1 MGTVTFFMG
10 LGLFFFIL
18 TCWAILDASQKDF
31 GTLGKK
37 ALWMLVAAI
46 PFIGVIIYFI
56 FGYRKG
62 KKPSETGAS
71 QNNV

>member
-1 MGTVTFFMG
+1 VGTVTFFIG

-18 TCWAILDASQKDF
+18 TCWAVLDASQRDF

-46 PFIGVIIYFI
+46 PIIGFIIYFI
-56 FGYRKG
+56 FGCRKG
-62 KKPSETGAS
+62 RKPGDTGVS

>member
-1 MGTVTFFMG
+1 MGPVTFFIG

-18 TCWAILDASQKDF
+18 TCWATLDASQRDF

-46 PFIGVIIYFI
+46 PFIGFIIYFI

-62 KKPSETGAS
+62 RKPGETGAS